1 MESPSNSIDKYK
13 QAFQEEAREILV
25 DLESALLE
33 LNENCGDKELVARA
47 FRALHTIKGS
57 GAMFGFDDLAAFTH
71 NLETAF
77 DGVRSERLKVT
88 SELVDLSLAALDQIK
103 AMLEEAGGG
112 AAANRNAAAEILAKL
127 RHLTGMP
134 EASPAQPAA
143 TPPVP
148 PPADAQGV
156 PRDWKIHFGPGPD
169 LMRNGTN
176 PFLLLRELKQL
187 GTLRSTANMAAVP
200 PIGELEPECCYIS
213 WDIVLTTSAQREA
226 IRDVFIFVEDC
237 CELTIEPDSA
247 QASGPVAALPQPTEE
262 KRINYGR
269 RADDR
274 PENASSIRVPAAKL
288 DQFVNLVG
296 ELVTVQARLVEIA
309 TSREDPMLLKRSG
322 ARYYVDIKD
331 GPLVC
336 CHRPSVDV
344 LFRSAARYAGQNAVG
359 VILTGMGDDG
369 ASGMLEMKQV
379 GAVTIAQDE
388 ATCVVFGMPKEAIK
402 RCAVDKVLPLPAVA
416 GAILAHTLRY
426 GR

>member
-148 PPADAQGV
+148 PPADTQGV

-309 TSREDPMLLKRSG
+309 TSREDPEVMAVSEEIERLTSALRENAAQAERRPLLCRYQGWAAGVSSPSFRRRAVSFRRSLCRPERG
-322 ARYYVDIKD
+322 GGDFD
-331 GPLVC
+331 G
-336 CHRPSVDV
+336 
-344 LFRSAARYAGQNAVG
+344 
-359 VILTGMGDDG
+359 DG
-369 ASGMLEMKQV
+369 
-379 GAVTIAQDE
+379 
-388 ATCVVFGMPKEAIK
+388 
-402 RCAVDKVLPLPAVA
+402 
-416 GAILAHTLRY
+416 
-426 GR
+426 